1 MIFKDTL
8 DVPAFEAPLHRG
20 HSRTPHDR
28 AYYGLRSQE
37 ERQAAMEAAGGA
49 ARRAHEQL
57 ASLYRTLSASKAIA
71 DREALLDQA
80 LSDSFPASD
89 PPAIVAPGADQFPR

>member
-1 MIFKDTL
+1 MILRDTL
-8 DVPAFEAPLHRG
+8 DVPAFRAPLGGG
-20 HSRTPHDR
+20 HSRTTRDR

-49 ARRAHEQL
+49 SRRAHEQL
-57 ASLYRTLSASKAIA
+57 ASLYARLSASKAIA

-80 LSDSFPASD
+80 LGDSFPASD
-89 PPAIVAPGADQFPR
+89 PPAIVAPGAHRFPH